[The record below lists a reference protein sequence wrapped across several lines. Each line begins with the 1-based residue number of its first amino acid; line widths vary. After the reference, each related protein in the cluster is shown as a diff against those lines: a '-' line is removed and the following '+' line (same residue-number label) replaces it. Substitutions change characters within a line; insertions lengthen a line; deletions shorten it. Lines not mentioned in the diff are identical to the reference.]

1 MPDPDLN
8 PQSERPHRD
17 AKSVGPS
24 RAERLAAALPG
35 RYVFRR
41 VIGEGGA
48 AYVVLAD
55 DVERMH
61 PVAVKILRPE
71 VATAVGETRFH
82 REIEILSH
90 LDHPNILSLLDY
102 GSVNKRIFFFTM
114 PFVEGETL
122 QTWIRR
128 ERQLSLRDALSIAE
142 DVASALDHAHSRG
155 LIHRDVKPANVLLSE
170 GRTLVADFGIA
181 RAMAVDPSE
190 QITASGISLGTPEY
204 MSPEQA
210 GGIRELD
217 ARCDVYAL
225 GCMVYEMLAGKPP
238 FTGPTE
244 QAIIAR
250 HYNEVPRS
258 IRQIRPAIPVG
269 VDAAIAKAL
278 SKSRAQRFYRAGK
291 FVNALVEGSLLSES

>member
-1 MPDPDLN
+1 MPDLDSSAS
-8 PQSERPHRD
+8 SEPEHGET
-17 AKSVGPS
+17 KGGSS
-24 RAERLAAALPG
+24 RAERLAAALPQ

-55 DVERMH
+55 DVERNH

-71 VATAVGETRFH
+71 VATAIGETRFR

-90 LDHPNILSLLDY
+90 LDHPNILSMLDY
-102 GSVNKRIFFFTM
+102 GSVSPRIFFFTM

-122 QTWIRR
+122 QTRIRR
-128 ERQLSLRDALSIAE
+128 ERELSLRDTLSIAE
-142 DVASALDHAHSRG
+142 DVASALDHAHSRS

-170 GRTLVADFGIA
+170 GRTLMADFGIA
-181 RAMAVDPSE
+181 RAMAVNPSE

-225 GCMVYEMLAGKPP
+225 GCMVYEMLTGKPP
-238 FTGPTE
+238 FTGASE
-244 QAIIAR
+244 RAIITR

-258 IRQIRPAIPVG
+258 IRQVRPAVPPG
-269 VDAAIAKAL
+269 VDAAISKAL
-278 SKSRAQRFYRAGK
+278 SKSRAQRFYTAGK
-291 FVNALVEGSLLSES
+291 FVHALVEGSLQPES